1 MRQFLTGL
9 LLGLGVMYWW
19 AYQKETFL
27 TQVHVWFAE
36 ASHDADADA
45 KIEKMTSRK
54 R

>member
-1 MRQFLTGL
+1 MRQFLAGL

-19 AYQKETFL
+19 TYQKEAFL
-27 TQVHVWFAE
+27 DQVHVWFAE
-36 ASHDADADA
+36 ASSDPDADA